1 MKKYIIYWILGVL
14 YFTVLWF
21 QIFNI
26 LLVVWLNWFPKEIT
40 LEVWHR
46 KQIIGTV
53 IIDTIIL
60 SIILLMINY
69 KKKFVKKIFKILTV
83 VVIMFIIISF
93 YWYIMRIWI

>member
-1 MKKYIIYWILGVL
+1 MKKYIIYGILGVL

-26 LLVVWLNWFPKEIT
+26 LLVVGLNGFPKEIT

-46 KQIIGTV
+46 QQIIGTV

-60 SIILLMINY
+60 SIILLIINY

-93 YWYIMRIWI
+93 YGYIMRIGI